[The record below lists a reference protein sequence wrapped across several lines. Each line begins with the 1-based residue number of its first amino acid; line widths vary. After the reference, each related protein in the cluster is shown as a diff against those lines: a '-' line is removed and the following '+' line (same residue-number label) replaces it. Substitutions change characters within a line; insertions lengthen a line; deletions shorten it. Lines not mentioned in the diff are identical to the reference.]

1 MEGVAISREKAMT
14 PCWEKHGVMVWRIE
28 KLSVANVI

>member
-1 MEGVAISREKAMT
+1 MEGVAISREKVMT